1 LFTSF
6 HKVWDDLVLEELML
20 SPNRTMPTLQVFY
33 SNNNPTLPP
42 PALSSPMSMAAI
54 VEDRITIE
62 AITAR
67 PTEVMMA
74 EVMAAVA
81 TTLPARARRAKA
93 ASTALPHLLGPPYT
107 ILGLVPS
114 KCTPVQ
120 L

>member
-20 SPNRTMPTLQVFY
+20 NPNMTMPTLQVFY

-67 PTEVMMA
+67 PTEVTMA

-81 TTLPARARRAKA
+81 TTLPARA
-93 ASTALPHLLGPPYT
+93 ASTTLPHLLGPPYT